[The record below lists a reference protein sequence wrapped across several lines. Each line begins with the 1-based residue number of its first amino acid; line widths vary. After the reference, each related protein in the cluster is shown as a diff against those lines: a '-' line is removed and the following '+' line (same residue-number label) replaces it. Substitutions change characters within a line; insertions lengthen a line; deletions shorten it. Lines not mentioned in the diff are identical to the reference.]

1 MKKKKKRIILII
13 VVILII
19 ISIIIILNSFS
30 KQKQDQPSK
39 LYELNEKLNTSQ
51 TYLFKMEQNDDKKTI
66 MAKKQNKTIIDQ
78 YSENSHA
85 TTIVKDN
92 NTYLVLHDREEYY
105 IYEQNNAEQNILSDE
120 LEGISQK
127 QFTTGNEKV
136 KGKKYYYE
144 EYPGSTIFM
153 ISNTLA
159 ANEEETKTRFYF
171 DKDNNLIYI
180 QTINGAKQ
188 ELLKVSIEKEVD
200 DSIFEIPSNYA
211 EN

>member
-1 MKKKKKRIILII
+1 MKKKKIRKLI

-19 ISIIIILNSFS
+19 AAIFIVISQITGNKSE
-30 KQKQDQPSK
+30 KNKNVAH
-39 LYELNEKLNTSQ
+39 LYEKLNTSQ
-51 TYLFKMEQNDDKKTI
+51 TYLFEMESNDKNKII
-66 MAKKQNKTIIDQ
+66 MAKKGDNTIIDND
-78 YSENSHA
+78 SENSHA